1 MSQAAPSPSLSL
13 ELTHLHEVCCSVWMC
28 KFVQVSSRTVLD
40 SGQQT
45 VGQLDRELDK
55 LLALKVKSVGV
66 EHAQFGWTAMRGAV
80 EKGLRGRWHDSWK
93 TNNNG
98 THWFDQGQR
107 DSGTMEDR
115 ATGGHSDRRTEG
127 VNNAKETVT
136 TLELWLARRQA
147 GQLADGIARTE
158 IKLKLQ

>member
-1 MSQAAPSPSLSL
+1 MFQAAPSPSLSL

-66 EHAQFGWTAMRGAV
+66 EHAQFG
-80 EKGLRGRWHDSWK
+80 
-93 TNNNG
+93 
-98 THWFDQGQR
+98 
-107 DSGTMEDR
+107 
-115 ATGGHSDRRTEG
+115 
-127 VNNAKETVT
+127 
-136 TLELWLARRQA
+136 
-147 GQLADGIARTE
+147 
-158 IKLKLQ
+158 